1 MGCYRNL
8 YLLSETHLPYSSTN
22 LSYTSALPGRLGNL
36 SRTILITLRSQN
48 LPFQL
53 SVLTPSSL
61 RKLFPSSNI
70 LRPNTLTIALFPY
83 LRHQPFSISLHATP
97 RAPSLSRSL
106 RADAESV
113 IHAFFGTL
121 KNTYRNIVT
130 LVMFPLDLVHNEVR
144 YKRDE
149 LEKVR
154 NERAEVLGAL
164 ADLRGQ
170 LVLALENTTNDEGLA
185 GLSYFSNQLQHIVRG
200 DFGAANASVPNI
212 LPNQGVLQP
221 LYAFAY
227 TTLPAHV
234 SFHSN
239 HLNIRGLTRPSRLTR
254 LWPRL
259 VFLPPLALYAAKS
272 AYASRYDLH
281 DMAKEAWY
289 TVRGF
294 WDGWLLSP
302 LKDIVKTV
310 RTTDEDGM
318 IVTKQSVK
326 ADLDV
331 NFYHCSPS
339 IPH

>member
-1 MGCYRNL
+1 MSHKAGLTDLCPL
-8 YLLSETHLPYSSTN
+8 
-22 LSYTSALPGRLGNL
+22 ALPGRLGNL
-36 SRTILITLRSQN
+36 SRTILVTLRSQN
-48 LPFQL
+48 LPLQL

-61 RKLFPSSNI
+61 RKLFPTNNV

-83 LRHQPFSISLHATP
+83 LRHQPYAISLHATP

-113 IHAFFGTL
+113 VHAFFGTL
-121 KNTYRNIVT
+121 KTTYRNIVT

-170 LVLALENTTNDEGLA
+170 LVSALENTSNEEGLA
-185 GLSYFSNQLQHIVRG
+185 GLSYFVTQLQHIVRS
-200 DFGAANASVPNI
+200 DFGAASAPG
-212 LPNQGVLQP
+212 PTTPQGVLQP

-227 TTLPAHV
+227 TTLPAHI
-234 SFHSN
+234 SFHNN
-239 HLNIRGLTRPSRLTR
+239 HLNVRSLIRPSRLTR

-259 VFLPPLALYAAKS
+259 VFLPPLALYAAKLG
-272 AYASRYDLH
+272 YASRSDLH
-281 DMAKEAWY
+281 DMAKEAVY
-289 TVRGF
+289 TIRGF
-294 WDGWLLSP
+294 WDGWLLAP

-310 RTTDEDGM
+310 RTTDEDGV

-331 NFYHCSPS
+331 NS
-339 IPH
+339 ISFFLPILN